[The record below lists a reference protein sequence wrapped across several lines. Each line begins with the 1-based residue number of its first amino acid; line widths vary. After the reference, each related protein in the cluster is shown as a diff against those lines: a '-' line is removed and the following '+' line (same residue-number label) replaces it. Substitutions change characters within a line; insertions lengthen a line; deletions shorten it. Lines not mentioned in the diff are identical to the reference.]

1 MPRWFWIVLAAALT
15 VAGASLALSMPDP
28 AGTVVAKVTEGG
40 MWTGLALF
48 VVTAAVLGCRAR
60 P

>member
-1 MPRWFWIVLAAALT
+1 MPRWFWIGLAAALA

-28 AGTVVAKVTEGG
+28 TGTVLARVTEGG
-40 MWTGLALF
+40 MWTGLAVF
-48 VVTAAVLGCRAR
+48 VAAAAVLGWRSR